1 MWRPVKTDIQRA
13 APGRHMDSDHTGKKG
28 TGEKTFQGQASAPSH
43 CVAHLCHKAECVMLV
58 ENSNR
63 VFKTGMKGSRQ
74 YCSSFE
80 DPQFD
85 GSDLL
90 AKS

>member
-1 MWRPVKTDIQRA
+1 
-13 APGRHMDSDHTGKKG
+13 MDSDHHWKEGDG
-28 TGEKTFQGQASAPSH
+28 GKTFQGQASAPSH
-43 CVAHLCHKAECVMLV
+43 FVAHLCHKAECVMLV

-63 VFKTGMKGSRQ
+63 VFKAGMKGSRQ